1 MKLTNTL
8 VKIQLYIIC
17 ETEASQS
24 KITLN
29 NYQVNQHF
37 KAILKLRTKDI
48 RSVDLYTKNGRIG
61 NTETLN
67 SN

>member
-17 ETEASQS
+17 ETEAFQS

-37 KAILKLRTKDI
+37 KAVLKLRTKDI

>member
-17 ETEASQS
+17 ETKASQS

-48 RSVDLYTKNGRIG
+48 RSVDLYTKNGWIG

>member
-17 ETEASQS
+17 ETGASQS

>member
-29 NYQVNQHF
+29 TI
-37 KAILKLRTKDI
+37 K
-48 RSVDLYTKNGRIG
+48 
-61 NTETLN
+61 
-67 SN
+67 